1 MKGDV
6 SMKKVVKVFDETQV
20 MGYVKGNT
28 WYNKNGATR
37 KFQTEWQMKNW
48 LKSYGLVIID

>member
-37 KFQTEWQMKNW
+37 TFMNEWMMINY
-48 LKSYGLVIID
+48 LKSYGLTIK